1 MLRSRSLS
9 SDDHLVRNLSAP
21 PDLDDG
27 VQSLDYWRQR
37 RQRLAWYQIRA
48 RREAAR
54 MTILWE
60 QRVSAALLVQRR
72 APLPLRLS
80 AGALVART
88 RLTRWGRRTGIAV
101 VAATTTMLVLVMAGI
116 VALLHAL

>member
-1 MLRSRSLS
+1 MLLSRSS
-9 SDDHLVRNLSAP
+9 SPDEQLVRKLSAP

-27 VQSLDYWRQR
+27 IQSLDYWRQR
-37 RQRLAWYQIRA
+37 RQRLPWYQVRA

-60 QRVSAALLVQRR
+60 QRVSAALLAQRG
-72 APLPLRLS
+72 APLPVRVS
-80 AGALVART
+80 AGMLVART
-88 RLTRWGRRTGIAV
+88 RLTRWGRRAGIMV
-101 VAATTTMLVLVMAGI
+101 VTTTVTFMVVVIVGV